1 MKTINNPFITYGYKG
16 SRYFCDRENESRQ
29 LIEALQNERNVTLIA
44 PRRVGKTG
52 LIKHVFDQIERQ
64 DKDAK

>member
-16 SRYFCDRENESRQ
+16 NRYFCDRENETKK
-29 LIEALQNERNVTLIA
+29 LIEALQNDRNVTLIS

-52 LIKHVFDQIERQ
+52 LIKHVFS
-64 DKDAK
+64 